1 MGLANSEAELAA
13 ILGHELGHVVRDHGE
28 QQQRRSVLRQLGV
41 LAVALASES
50 ETLTRI
56 AGGAA
61 ELFTLRYSRKHEHE
75 ADDFAVRT
83 LVASGYDP
91 YAAAD
96 ILQSLGRHEQLEQ
109 NSGGPNLYSMPEWG
123 RTHPLAES
131 RTERVREAAKNT
143 GVAPDDLPEKEEVF
157 LEQVEGLLYGDDPQ
171 QGLVIGPR
179 FAHPKM
185 RIAFE
190 VPEGFKLTNTP
201 DAVLIEGPDGL
212 RGEFSGGRLVGG
224 RLNQYVSQLVTQL
237 FGAEP
242 DMSAASRRLVNGVP
256 AVVLPARMQ
265 TPKGT
270 VDALVAADT
279 GPGEMTYHI
288 VLVAP
293 PGGSVP
299 TGAAKM
305 IASFNRLSQSQAA
318 RLRPRYIDVVE
329 VREGDR
335 LESFAAA
342 MATERPLKQF
352 LVLNGKTEREPL
364 EAGKRVKVV
373 RLGRAQV

>member
-1 MGLANSEAELAA
+1 M
-13 ILGHELGHVVRDHGE
+13 V
-28 QQQRRSVLRQLGV
+28 
-41 LAVALASES
+41 
-50 ETLTRI
+50 
-56 AGGAA
+56 
-61 ELFTLRYSRKHEHE
+61 
-75 ADDFAVRT
+75 
-83 LVASGYDP
+83 
-91 YAAAD
+91 
-96 ILQSLGRHEQLEQ
+96 
-109 NSGGPNLYSMPEWG
+109 
-123 RTHPLAES
+123 
-131 RTERVREAAKNT
+131 
-143 GVAPDDLPEKEEVF
+143 PDW
-157 LEQVEGLLYGDDPQ
+157 
-171 QGLVIGPR
+171 R
-179 FAHPKM
+179 
-185 RIAFE
+185 
-190 VPEGFKLTNTP
+190 
-201 DAVLIEGPDGL
+201 DGL

-329 VREGDR
+329 VR
-335 LESFAAA
+335 
-342 MATERPLKQF
+342 
-352 LVLNGKTEREPL
+352 
-364 EAGKRVKVV
+364 
-373 RLGRAQV
+373 